1 VGGLE
6 VARVLRSLAGPTEGD
21 EVNRLSL
28 LEGGSGP
35 RRLLALGAH
44 SDDVEI
50 GCGGTILRLVAEQR
64 GLEVLWV
71 VFCSTP
77 ERAAEARAS
86 ARAFLEGVESMKVIV
101 RDYRD
106 GFLPYSGS
114 AVKDEFEA
122 LKQEFSPDLVFTH
135 YRHDRHQDHRLV
147 SDLTWNTWRD
157 HFILEYEIP
166 KYDGDFGSPNFFASL
181 PPSTLDHKISLL
193 TKHFPSQA
201 GKPWFAD
208 DLFRAVARIRG
219 MESAAPERFAEGF
232 YARKARF

>member
-1 VGGLE
+1 MY
-6 VARVLRSLAGPTEGD
+6 RVRLWADGD
-21 EVNRLSL
+21 R
-28 LEGGSGP
+28 P
-35 RRLLALGAH
+35 KRILALGAH
-44 SDDVEI
+44 PDDIEI
-50 GCGGTILRLVAEQR
+50 GCGGTILRLVAEHSS
-64 GLEVLWV
+64 LEVSWV
-71 VFCSTP
+71 VFSSTP

-86 ARAFLEGVESMKVIV
+86 AAAFLAGVRTTKVVI

-122 LKQEFSPDLVFTH
+122 LKREFSPDLVFTH
-135 YRHDRHQDHRLV
+135 YREDRHQDHRLI

-181 PPSTLDHKISLL
+181 PTLTLDRKIGLL
-193 TKHFPSQA
+193 LEHFPSQG
-201 GKPWFAD
+201 GKPWFTA

-219 MESAAPERFAEGF
+219 MESAAPGGFAEGF
-232 YARKARF
+232 YARKAHF